1 VTQQSKAKPAQ
12 RMGEDRVVRMNPK
25 VDMWAVLCASLIGV
39 MSFSLLFIHAAYRNN
54 WW

>member
-1 VTQQSKAKPAQ
+1 MAQDLNTKPAQ
-12 RMGEDRVVRMNPK
+12 RMGEERVARMNPK
-25 VDMWAVLCASLIGV
+25 VVMWVLVCVAFIGL